1 MNEYREK
8 KEQDKKVLDFV
19 INDILDQAKTD
30 LAKLPSLTDFAENIN
45 KKYIPKTYQITNFS
59 INNEVGCGQKCEAEI
74 YATIAKTDSNEIYGS
89 FFDYWN
95 DTADKIKNSHAS
107 TGKRA
112 LFATELFRNLL
123 EFYGND
129 AQNKDIHK
137 IIKSLHEIVTRL
149 IRFNK
154 AHDEDTI
161 TSIELPGKKTVIV
174 KNLYENLFANKENIT
189 LLSKHDVQG
198 RFDKKEYLDLKTKVQ
213 VQYV

>member
-19 INDILDQAKTD
+19 INDILDQAKID

-59 INNEVGCGQKCEAEI
+59 IINEVGCGEKYEAEI
-74 YATIAKTDSNEIYGS
+74 CATIAKTDSNESYGS

-112 LFATELFRNLL
+112 LFTTELFRNLL

-137 IIKSLHEIVTRL
+137 IITSLHEIVTRL

-161 TSIELPGKKTVIV
+161 TSIELPGKKAAIV

-198 RFDKKEYLDLKTKVQ
+198 RFDKNEPLELKTKVQ